1 MTGIHMTRIVTT
13 FFLLAFS
20 VSGQAALKLLL
31 DGQEIIVE
39 TSVLDT
45 SNGLLTVGSGS
56 GLTCSGFTNVD
67 PALVPMAIQIDG
79 NQSAEI
85 DNVTPGAFTI
95 ERVGPDTVITV
106 TTVGG
111 SMSCNVGPP
120 LPEVFFVDDFESPLG
135 Q

>member
-1 MTGIHMTRIVTT
+1 MTGIHMTRIVIT
-13 FFLLAFS
+13 FLLLAFS

-56 GLTCSGFTNVD
+56 GLTCSGFATVD
-67 PALVPMAIQIDG
+67 PALVPMAIQIDA